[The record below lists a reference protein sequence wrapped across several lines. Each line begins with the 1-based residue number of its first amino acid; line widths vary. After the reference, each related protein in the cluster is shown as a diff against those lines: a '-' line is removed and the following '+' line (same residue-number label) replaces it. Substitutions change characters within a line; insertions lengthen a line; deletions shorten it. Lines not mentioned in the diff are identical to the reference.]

1 MQKET
6 GLLERVFH
14 LSENGTSVKTE
25 IMAGI
30 TTFMTM
36 AYILAV
42 NPAIMS
48 AAGMD
53 KGAVLTAT
61 AIAGF
66 LGTVLMA
73 VFSNY
78 PFALAPGMGLNA
90 FFAFTVVKQMGYTW
104 EMALAAVFVEGVI
117 FIVLSLTNVREA
129 IFNAI
134 PLNLKKAVSAG
145 IGLFICFIGLT
156 GAQIIVGNPA
166 TKISLFSF
174 KQAMLAGTF
183 HTTGITVVLA
193 ILGVL
198 FTAFLMVAKVRGNI
212 LWGILFTWILGILCE
227 VSGLYVPDPAHGA
240 FSTLPNLSA
249 GLASFAPA
257 SISPLIGEL
266 DFSQVATFNFVVVL
280 LAFLFVDIFDTLGTL
295 IGVSSK
301 ANMLD
306 KDGNVPNVSRAL
318 MADAVA
324 TTAGAALGTST
335 VTTFVESSTGVSA
348 GGRTGYTAITIGV
361 LFLVAMFFS
370 PIFIAIPSCATAPAL
385 IYVGYLMLGAAKNIE
400 FDNITEGLP
409 AFITIAAMPLTY
421 SIGDGLILGVLSY
434 VLVNLLYNVM
444 APAEKRK
451 KVSVVMIVLA
461 ILFILKFWFGI

>member
-1 MQKET
+1 MEKDS

-42 NPAIMS
+42 NPSIMS
-48 AAGMD
+48 TTGMD

-66 LGTVLMA
+66 IGTILMA
-73 VFSNY
+73 AFANY

-90 FFAFTVVKQMGYTW
+90 FFAFTVVQQMGYTW
-104 EMALAAVFVEGVI
+104 EMALAAVFVEGMI
-117 FIVLSLTNVREA
+117 FIILSLTNVREA

-134 PLNLKKAVSAG
+134 PLNLKRAVSAG
-145 IGLFICFIGLT
+145 IGLFIAFIGLC
-156 GAQIIVGNPA
+156 GAQIIVANPA

-174 KQAMLAGTF
+174 KQAMLSGTF
-183 HTTGITVVLA
+183 QTTGVTVVLA

-198 FTAFLMVAKVRGNI
+198 FTGILMVKRVKGNI

-227 VSGLYVPDPAHGA
+227 VSGLYVPDPSKGA
-240 FSTLPNLSA
+240 FSTLPNLSN
-249 GLASFAPA
+249 GLASFTPA
-257 SISPLIGEL
+257 SLSPLFMEL

-306 KDGNVPNVSRAL
+306 AEGKLPRIKGAL

-324 TTAGAALGTST
+324 TSIGSVLGVST
-335 VTTFVESSTGVSA
+335 TTTYVESAAGVSE
-348 GGRTGYTAITIGV
+348 GGRTGLTAVTVAV
-361 LFLVAMFFS
+361 LFLLSLFFS
-370 PIFIAIPSCATAPAL
+370 PFFMAIPAFATAPAL
-385 IYVGYLMLGAAKNIE
+385 ITVGFLMFTAVAGIDFNDMTEAIPCYLAVI
-400 FDNITEGLP
+400 
-409 AFITIAAMPLTY
+409 AMPFAY
-421 SIGDGLILGVLSY
+421 SIAEGIAFGVISYTIINLIAG
-434 VLVNLLYNVM
+434 
-444 APAEKRK
+444 KRE
-451 KVSVVMIVLA
+451 KVSPLMMGLTLV
-461 ILFILKFWFGI
+461 FILKYIFL

>member
-1 MQKET
+1 MEKDS

-42 NPAIMS
+42 NPSIMS
-48 AAGMD
+48 TTGMD

-66 LGTVLMA
+66 IGTLLMA
-73 VFSNY
+73 AFANY

-90 FFAFTVVKQMGYTW
+90 FFAFTVVQQMGYTW
-104 EMALAAVFVEGVI
+104 EMALAAVFVEGII
-117 FIVLSLTNVREA
+117 FIILSLTNVREA

-134 PLNLKKAVSAG
+134 PLNLKRAVSAG
-145 IGLFICFIGLT
+145 IGLFIAFIGLC
-156 GAQIIVGNPA
+156 GAQIIVANPA

-174 KQAMLAGTF
+174 KQAMLSGTF
-183 HTTGITVVLA
+183 QTTGITVVLA

-198 FTAFLMVAKVRGNI
+198 FTGILMVKKVKGNI

-227 VSGLYVPDPAHGA
+227 VSGLYVPDPSKGA
-240 FSTLPNLSA
+240 FSTLPNLSN
-249 GLASFAPA
+249 GLASFTPA
-257 SISPLIGEL
+257 SLSPLFMEL

-306 KDGNVPNVSRAL
+306 ADGKLPRIKGAL

-324 TTAGAALGTST
+324 TSIGSVLGVST
-335 VTTFVESSTGVSA
+335 TTTYVESAAGVSE
-348 GGRTGYTAITIGV
+348 GGRTGLTAVTVAV
-361 LFLVAMFFS
+361 LFLLSLFFS
-370 PIFIAIPSCATAPAL
+370 PFFMAIPAFATAPAL
-385 IYVGYLMLGAAKNIE
+385 ITVGFLMFTAVAGIDFNDMTEAIPCYLAVI
-400 FDNITEGLP
+400 
-409 AFITIAAMPLTY
+409 AMPFAY
-421 SIGDGLILGVLSY
+421 SIAEGIAFGVISYTIINLIAG
-434 VLVNLLYNVM
+434 
-444 APAEKRK
+444 KRE
-451 KVSVVMIVLA
+451 KVSALMMGLTVV
-461 ILFILKFWFGI
+461 FILKYIFL

>member
-53 KGAVLTAT
+53 KGAVLTST
-61 AIAGF
+61 ALAGF

-73 VFSNY
+73 AFANY

-174 KQAMLAGTF
+174 KQAMMAGTF

-240 FSTLPNLSA
+240 FSTLPDLSA

-280 LAFLFVDIFDTLGTL
+280 LAFLFVDVFDTLGTL
-295 IGVSSK
+295 IGVAAK

-306 KDGNVPNVSRAL
+306 NEGRLPRIKGAL

-324 TTAGAALGTST
+324 TTAGAVLGVST
-335 VTTFVESSTGVSA
+335 TTTYVESAAGVSE
-348 GGRTGYTAITIGV
+348 GGRTGLTAMTVAV
-361 LFLVAMFFS
+361 LFILSLFLSPFFM
-370 PIFIAIPSCATAPAL
+370 AIPAFATAPAL
-385 IYVGYLMLGAAKNIE
+385 ITVGFLMFTAVAGIDFTDMTEAIPCYLAI
-400 FDNITEGLP
+400 I
-409 AFITIAAMPLTY
+409 AMPFAY
-421 SIGDGLILGVLSY
+421 SIAEGISFGVISY
-434 VLVNLLYNVM
+434 VIINAL
-444 APAEKRK
+444 AGKTEKISPLMYILT
-451 KVSVVMIVLA
+451 V
-461 ILFILKFWFGI
+461 LFILKYILL

>member
-1 MQKET
+1 MEKNS

-14 LSENGTSVKTE
+14 LSENGTSVRTE

-42 NPAIMS
+42 NPSIMS
-48 AAGMD
+48 ATGMD

-66 LGTVLMA
+66 LGTMLMA
-73 VFSNY
+73 IFANY

-145 IGLFICFIGLT
+145 IGLFIAFIGLQ
-156 GAQIIVGNPA
+156 GANIIVANPA

-174 KQAMLAGTF
+174 KGAMAAGEF
-183 HTTGITVVLA
+183 QTTGITVVLA

-198 FTAFLMVAKVRGNI
+198 FTGILMVKKVRGNI
-212 LWGILFTWILGILCE
+212 LWGILFTWILGVICE
-227 VSGLYVPDPAHGA
+227 LTGLYVPDPSKGA
-240 FSTLPNLSA
+240 FSTLPDLSH
-249 GLASFAPA
+249 GLASFTPA
-257 SISPLIGEL
+257 SLSPLVMEL
-266 DFSQVATFNFVVVL
+266 DFSQVATFDFVVVL
-280 LAFLFVDIFDTLGTL
+280 LAFLFVDVFDTLGTL
-295 IGVSSK
+295 IGVSAK

-306 KDGNVPNVSRAL
+306 ADGKLPRIKGAL

-324 TTAGAALGTST
+324 TSFGALLGVST
-335 VTTFVESSTGVSA
+335 TTTYVESAAGVSE
-348 GGRTGYTAITIGV
+348 GGRTGLTAVTVAI
-361 LFLVAMFFS
+361 LFLLALFFS
-370 PIFIAIPSCATAPAL
+370 PFFMAIPAFATAPAL
-385 IYVGYLMLGAAKNIE
+385 ITVGFLMFTAVAGIDFNDMTESIPCYLTVI
-400 FDNITEGLP
+400 
-409 AFITIAAMPLTY
+409 AMPFAY
-421 SIGDGLILGVLSY
+421 SIAEGIAFGVISY
-434 VLVNLLYNVM
+434 TIINIISGQK
-444 APAEKRK
+444 E
-451 KVSVVMIVLA
+451 KVSLLMSCLTVV
-461 ILFILKFWFGI
+461 FILKYMFL